1 MKQEIS
7 PTIIAAALLVV
18 MGTGIIVLT
27 LMNGHETGQP
37 VLSGTGGTADPAA
50 PVGTSVMTP
59 LTTTAPE
66 TPAAGQPA
74 PAPGSSDGVIL
85 LDPVGDVYDGQEYL
99 ITGTTRLPAGT
110 SLLLQLMPDTGT
122 APNGTDKQAV
132 GGRAG
137 STAWITEGDGTANR
151 IRIRG
156 SMGGQAPGKWVALV
170 GEMKGNYSDVQV
182 GDHYGYAYFNLKQAP
197 GSGSSVDPA
206 DRSSGK
212 AGDACT
218 LVPIGAIAGSDAAGF
233 TYQNTTV
240 FTAVS
245 AGNYSYPFGKKD
257 AGITIDQ
264 AKVFAQKAFPHYSA
278 DRVGMEYSDG
288 SDSVRGWNFDLY
300 KDSQKIVMG
309 TLDAD
314 TGDLRAYFIPTYL
327 RGEQQGDSH
336 PDVTMDSA
344 RVTAENEIRER
355 NGELPLKLVESRLD
369 SPSPRPPGMEAA
381 GNYVFLFRR
390 IIHGVPCNTDGFTIS
405 VDSGTG
411 NVVTYYKSWHT
422 PENAVAAQPVPAIP
436 RDAAIAVIER
446 EAKAC
451 YPDSADSFRIVS
463 ADLQWMDLYNPD
475 KFTPSP
481 GVIPLAWYV
490 RFDDK
495 TIRER
500 EFPVPEEGSVDAQN
514 GTLLSMYYVH
524 HH

>member
-7 PTIIAAALLVV
+7 PAIIAVALLII

-27 LMNGHETGQP
+27 LMNGHGTGQP
-37 VLSGTGGTADPAA
+37 VLSGTGGTANPAA
-50 PVGTSVMTP
+50 PVGTSAITP
-59 LTTTAPE
+59 VITTAPE
-66 TPAAGQPA
+66 KPAAA
-74 PAPGSSDGVIL
+74 PATGSSDGVIL
-85 LDPVGDVYDGQEYL
+85 LDPVGDMYDGQEYL
-99 ITGTTRLPAGT
+99 ITGTTSLPAGT

-122 APNGTDKQAV
+122 PPNATDRQAV

-137 STAWITEGDGTANR
+137 STAWITEGAGTANR

-170 GEMKGNYSDVQV
+170 GEMRGNYSDVQV
-182 GDHYGYAYFNLKQAP
+182 GNHYGYAYFNLKRAP
-197 GSGSSVDPA
+197 GSISSTDPA
-206 DRSSGK
+206 DRSFGK

-218 LVPIGAIAGSDAAGF
+218 LVPIEAVTGSDAAGF

-245 AGNYSYPFGKKD
+245 AGNYSSPFGKKD
-257 AGITIDQ
+257 AGITIDK
-264 AKVFAQKAFPHYSA
+264 AKESARNAFPHYSP

-288 SDSVRGWNFDLY
+288 SDSVRGWNFELY
-300 KDSQKIVMG
+300 KDDQKIVTG
-309 TLDAD
+309 ALDAD
-314 TGDLRAYFIPTYL
+314 TGDLKDYFISTSL
-327 RGEQQGDSH
+327 QREQQGDSH
-336 PDVTMDSA
+336 PAVTIDSA
-344 RVTAENEIRER
+344 RATAENEIRER

-390 IIHGVPCNTDGFTIS
+390 IIRGVPCNTDGFTIS

-411 NVVTYYKSWHT
+411 NVVSYYKSWHT

-436 RDAAIAVIER
+436 REAAIAVIER

-463 ADLQWMDLYNPD
+463 ADLQWMDLYDPD

-500 EFPVPEEGSVDAQN
+500 EFPVPEEGTVDAQN

>member
-7 PTIIAAALLVV
+7 PAIIAVALLIII
-18 MGTGIIVLT
+18 GTGIIVLT
-27 LMNGHETGQP
+27 LMNGHGAGRP
-37 VLSGTGGTADPAA
+37 VLTGTEDTAHPAA
-50 PVGTSVMTP
+50 PVGTGVIIP
-59 LTTTAPE
+59 VTTIPAP
-66 TPAAGQPA
+66 GQPGSTT
-74 PAPGSSDGVIL
+74 GSSDGVIL
-85 LDPVGDVYDGQEYL
+85 LDTMSDVYDGQEYL
-99 ITGTTRLPAGT
+99 ITGTTTLPEGT
-110 SLLLQLMPDTGT
+110 ELLLQLMPDTGT
-122 APNGTDKQAV
+122 APNGTVRDAV
-132 GGRAG
+132 GARAG

-151 IRIRG
+151 IQIRG
-156 SMGGQAPGKWVALV
+156 SMGGQAPGKWVALL
-170 GEMKGNYSDVQV
+170 GEMNGNYPDAQV
-182 GDHYGYAYFNLKQAP
+182 GDHYGYASFNLKPAP
-197 GSGSSVDPA
+197 GSGLSVDSG
-206 DRSSGK
+206 DRSVGK

-218 LVPIGAIAGSDAAGF
+218 LVPIGAIAGSDAQGF

-245 AGNYSYPFGKKD
+245 AGNYSSPFSRKD

-264 AKVFAQKAFPHYSA
+264 AKEFAKNAFPHTSP
-278 DRVGMEYSDG
+278 DRVEMEFSDG

-300 KDSQKIVMG
+300 KDDQKIVMG

-314 TGDLRAYFIPTYL
+314 TGDLKYYYISTLL
-327 RGEQQGDSH
+327 REEQQGDSH
-336 PDVTMDSA
+336 PAVTMDSA
-344 RVTAENEIRER
+344 RATAENEIRER
-355 NGELPLKLVESRLD
+355 NGDLPLKLVESRLD

-390 IIHGVPCNTDGFTIS
+390 IINGVPCNTDGFTIS

-411 NVVTYYKSWHT
+411 NVVNYYKSWHT

-436 RDAAIAVIER
+436 REAAIAVIER
-446 EAKAC
+446 EARAC
-451 YPDSADSFRIVS
+451 YPASADSFRIVS
-463 ADLQWMDLYNPD
+463 ADLEWMDLYNPD

-481 GVIPLAWYV
+481 GVIPLAWYI